1 MINIKTK
8 DEISKMQEGGRIL
21 AKVLK
26 ELLQNIKPGVTEL
39 EIDQLA
45 EKLIKEN
52 GAEAGFKKVLGYNF
66 SICVS
71 TNDTVVHGIPTD
83 YKFKT
88 GDVVGIDC
96 GVFYKGFHT
105 DAAHTVRIQSSKLK
119 NQKAKDEI
127 DKFLET
133 GQRALNAAIKKAK
146 AGNRVGDISR
156 TIQEIVEDK
165 GYSVVKS
172 LVGHGVGKEL
182 HEEPEVPGYLAVKIE
197 KTPKLSE
204 GMTIAVEVIY
214 NMGKDEVIYKEGD
227 GWTISTGDGS
237 LSGLFER
244 TIAIR
249 KGEPLVLTK

>member
-1 MINIKTK
+1 MIDIKTEK
-8 DEISKMQEGGRIL
+8 EIKIMQEGGRIL
-21 AKVLK
+21 SRVLK

-52 GAEAGFKKVLGYNF
+52 GAEPGFKKVKGYKF

-71 TNDTVVHGIPTD
+71 TNDVVVHGIPTD
-83 YKFKT
+83 YKFKI
-88 GDVVGIDC
+88 GDVIGIDC

-105 DAAHTVRIQSSKLK
+105 DMAETILVSNSKPQVK
-119 NQKAKDEI
+119 NPKI

-133 GQRALNAAIKKAK
+133 GRRALNAGIEKAK

-156 TIQEIVEDK
+156 TIQKIVEDE

-172 LVGHGVGKEL
+172 LVGHGVGKDL

-197 KTPKLSE
+197 KTPILTE

-214 NMGKDEVIYKEGD
+214 NMGKDEVMYKEDD
-227 GWTISTGDGS
+227 GWTISTGDNS

-244 TIAIR
+244 TIAITQN
-249 KGEPLVLTK
+249 GPVILTK